1 MEQIYIDGRCE
12 FFSDFEDLIRYLKS
26 LSKYEDLA
34 KGIEKLVNQK
44 VASIEEEYAEIDC
57 YVEQID
63 DLDSGIDD
71 LHNYMNWIDNKLSK
85 LSEAIEEGV
94 GAEKLLKSVK
104 EIRQEIVQL
113 FLSSFIAYIS
123 LLLISKQKGDLLSQ
137 DV

>member
-12 FFSDFEDLIRYLKS
+12 LFSDFEGLIRYLKS

-34 KGIEKLVNQK
+34 EGIEQLVNQK
-44 VASIEEEYAEIDC
+44 VASIEEEYAEINC

-104 EIRQEIVQL
+104 EIRQEIAQL
-113 FLSSFIAYIS
+113 FLSGFIAYIS

>member
-12 FFSDFEDLIRYLKS
+12 LFSDFEDLIRYLKS

-57 YVEQID
+57 CVEQID
-63 DLDSGIDD
+63 DLDNEIDD

-104 EIRQEIVQL
+104 EIRQEIV
-113 FLSSFIAYIS
+113 
-123 LLLISKQKGDLLSQ
+123 
-137 DV
+137 

>member
-1 MEQIYIDGRCE
+1 M
-12 FFSDFEDLIRYLKS
+12 
-26 LSKYEDLA
+26 SKYEDLV

-63 DLDSGIDD
+63 DLDSEIDD
-71 LHNYMNWIDNKLSK
+71 LHNYMDWIDNRLLK

-104 EIRQEIVQL
+104 EIRQEI
-113 FLSSFIAYIS
+113 A
-123 LLLISKQKGDLLSQ
+123 
-137 DV
+137 

>member
-34 KGIEKLVNQK
+34 EGIEKLVNQK

-104 EIRQEIVQL
+104 EIRQEIV
-113 FLSSFIAYIS
+113 
-123 LLLISKQKGDLLSQ
+123 
-137 DV
+137 